1 MGIDCK
7 WTRQRHIINAAIFK
21 NTCHDIRVVG
31 TKESSS
37 YRSLAYEVHFP
48 PAHKFHESKGSII
61 SPKNF
66 CLKLFMLVIHHQILV
81 HQKRNA
87 VRLSPKHNSEVAVL

>member
-21 NTCHDIRVVG
+21 NTCHDIGAVD

-48 PAHKFHESKGSII
+48 PAHKFRESKGSII
-61 SPKNF
+61 SKK
-66 CLKLFMLVIHHQILV
+66 KLLFEILYV
-81 HQKRNA
+81 SNTPSNTC
-87 VRLSPKHNSEVAVL
+87 SPKEKRSEA